1 MEIPENKWKH
11 ALFNG
16 TEYGF
21 EEANAVLKVINE
33 WAPTNNI
40 NVKEFEK
47 EFAEFAG
54 GGYGVSAN
62 SWVGAAQ
69 LLAIMLEFKSGDEV
83 IVPALTFQASSN
95 IFIREGA
102 KIVFADSDPRTFNI
116 DPIKLESL
124 ITNRTRAIVVVHMCG
139 QSCDMDA
146 INKIAGKYNI
156 PVIQDAAHAVG
167 ALYKGKPLAQ
177 LSDYVLY
184 SFHQSKNM
192 STLGEGGMLVTADES
207 MALDMKKIRTH
218 GSGLFAGISSRM
230 TDMQGAVGLIQLKR
244 VVVQNEKRREVAHY
258 MSERLSQIPGITPP
272 YEIPE
277 VVHTYHLYNI
287 LIEPEIIGISRDELL
302 KKLWTKKKIMTGKQY
317 SPTVN
322 CLEAYKEIG
331 YGKGLCPVAED
342 MSERL
347 LSLPIS
353 FKFTNADVDELVDGI
368 VDVINAG

>member
-40 NVKEFEK
+40 NVKAFEK

-69 LLAIMLEFKSGDEV
+69 LLAIILQFKPGDEV

-116 DPIKLESL
+116 DPFKLESL
-124 ITNRTRAIVVVHMCG
+124 ITDRTRAIVVVHLCG
-139 QSCDMDA
+139 QPCDMDA
-146 INKIAGKYNI
+146 INKIAGKYDI

-177 LSDYVLY
+177 LSEYVLY

-192 STLGEGGMLVTADES
+192 STLGEGGMLVTANES
-207 MALDMKKIRTH
+207 MSLDMKKIRTH

-244 VVVQNEKRREVAHY
+244 VVGQNEKRREVAHY
-258 MSERLSQIPGITPP
+258 MTERFLQVPGITPP
-272 YEIPE
+272 YENSEI
-277 VVHTYHLYNI
+277 VHTYHLYNI
-287 LIEPEIIGISRDELL
+287 LMAPEIIGMSRDELL
-302 KKLWTKKKIMTGKQY
+302 KKLWIKKKIMVGKQY

-322 CLEAYKEIG
+322 CLEAYQEIG

-353 FKFTNADVDELVDGI
+353 FKFTKSDVDELVDGI

>member
-1 MEIPENKWKH
+1 MEIPENKWKQ

-21 EEANAVLKVINE
+21 EEANEILKVMNE
-33 WAPTNNI
+33 WAPTNNV
-40 NVKEFEK
+40 NVKAFEK
-47 EFAEFAG
+47 EFANFVG

-69 LLAIMLEFKSGDEV
+69 LLAIMLQFKPGDEV
-83 IVPALTFQASSN
+83 IVPALTFQASAN
-95 IFIREGA
+95 IFVREGA
-102 KIVFADSDPRTFNI
+102 KIVFADCEPRTFNI
-116 DPIKLESL
+116 DPTKLEAL
-124 ITNRTRAIVVVHMCG
+124 ITERTRAIVVVHMCG
-139 QSCDMDA
+139 QPCDMDE
-146 INKIAGKYNI
+146 INKIAVKYNI

-192 STLGEGGMLVTADES
+192 STLGEGGMLITSNEAMS
-207 MALDMKKIRTH
+207 LDMMKIRTH

-244 VVVQNEKRREVAHY
+244 VAWQNEKRREVAHY
-258 MSERLSQIPGITPP
+258 MTERLSQVTGIIPP
-272 YEIPE
+272 YERPDI
-277 VVHTYHLYNI
+277 VHSYHLYNI
-287 LIEPEIIGISRDELL
+287 LIDPEVIGMSREELL
-302 KKLWTKKKIMTGKQY
+302 RKLWTKKKIMVGKQY

-322 CLEAYKEIG
+322 CLDAYKKLG
-331 YGKGLCPVAED
+331 YGKGLCPVAEEL
-342 MSERL
+342 SERL

-353 FKFTNADVDELVDGI
+353 FKFTKSDIDELVDGMI
-368 VDVINAG
+368 DVINAG

>member
-40 NVKEFEK
+40 NVKAFEK

-69 LLAIMLEFKSGDEV
+69 LLAIILQFKPGDEV

-95 IFIREGA
+95 IFIKEGA

-116 DPIKLESL
+116 DPFKLESL
-124 ITNRTRAIVVVHMCG
+124 ITDRTRAIVVVHLCG
-139 QSCDMDA
+139 QPCDMDA
-146 INKIAGKYNI
+146 INKIAGKYDI

-167 ALYKGKPLAQ
+167 ALYKGKPLTQ
-177 LSDYVLY
+177 LSEYVLY

-192 STLGEGGMLVTADES
+192 STLGEGGMLVTANES
-207 MALDMKKIRTH
+207 MSLDMKKIRTH

-244 VVVQNEKRREVAHY
+244 VVGQNEKRREVAHY
-258 MSERLSQIPGITPP
+258 MTERFLQVPGITPP
-272 YEIPE
+272 YENPE
-277 VVHTYHLYNI
+277 IVHTYHLYNI
-287 LIEPEIIGISRDELL
+287 LMAPEVIGMSRDELL
-302 KKLWTKKKIMTGKQY
+302 KKLWIKKKIMVGKQY

-322 CLEAYKEIG
+322 CLEAYQEIG

-353 FKFTNADVDELVDGI
+353 FKFTKSDVDELVDGI